1 MTQDLNDFLSQ
12 EDSEVKKLY
21 DYLTSENGKYL
32 VDFHV
37 SWGDKAHTLTIE
49 ERAKVIN
56 DICEKID
63 SGDYEVLD
71 FEDSHRTIDVRKFV
85 EDL

>member
-1 MTQDLNDFLSQ
+1 MSQDLNDLLSQ

-21 DYLTSENGKYL
+21 DYLTSEIGKNL
-32 VDFHV
+32 VNFHV

-56 DICEKID
+56 DICGKID
-63 SGDYEVLD
+63 HGDYEVLD
-71 FEDSHRTIDVRKFV
+71 FKDSHRTIDVRKFV
-85 EDL
+85 ENL